1 MRVNEAVMVK
11 QDTRSGQTSIMS
23 SSVFHAKRQLR
34 FPRTLIQTLVSV
46 TPELVITL
54 QISQEWF

>member
-23 SSVFHAKRQLR
+23 SSVFHAKRHQLR
-34 FPRTLIQTLVSV
+34 FPKTLIQTLKFQSH
-46 TPELVITL
+46 EN
-54 QISQEWF
+54 